1 VYRGWSRRTEANT
14 PDNLDDGPPVRRSVG
29 HALVLPNLGEIMFSN
44 LLRTLISSCA
54 ALSVAAVAV
63 SQNQALSVST
73 AQLGGYIEIPPSNLL
88 APPSITIEAWVTYD
102 DATLPSGWVYPTLGR
117 KEFTQGVAEWFLRVN
132 ANNNGARTI
141 RLWVNGSGGVVNVNW
156 NFAAGALLQWTH
168 IAATYDGSFAR
179 IYVNGVQ
186 VAQANGTGP
195 LVALGA
201 ATHIGAGDTAAG
213 SANERWNGL
222 IDEVRIWSTARTQQE
237 IATGMFQQILSAP
250 NLVASYQLNGNGL
263 DASGNNAH
271 GALIGNPVFV
281 PSSSPAG
288 PSTYCTAGT
297 SSHGCQA
304 TIAAD
309 ANPNVAHTAPCH
321 ISVAAVEGQK
331 VGIIFYG
338 LATLVQPWC
347 SGGGGTSFLC
357 VKPPTQRTLIQS
369 SGGTTG
375 QCDGAY
381 ALDWNAFQ
389 LAYPGS
395 LGSPWSA
402 GTKSY
407 VQGWYRDPLACK
419 TTSLTDAVEL
429 TYMP

>member
-1 VYRGWSRRTEANT
+1 
-14 PDNLDDGPPVRRSVG
+14 
-29 HALVLPNLGEIMFSN
+29 MFSN
-44 LLRTLISSCA
+44 LLRTLIWPCA
-54 ALSVAAVAV
+54 VLSLTAVAV

-73 AQLGGYIEIPPSNLL
+73 PQLGGYIEVPPSNLL

-102 DATLPSGWVYPTLGR
+102 DAALPSGWVYPTIGR

-141 RLWVNGSGGVVNVNW
+141 RLWINGSGGVVNVNW
-156 NFAAGALLQWTH
+156 NFAAGALLPWTH

-179 IYVNGVQ
+179 IYINGAQ
-186 VAQANGTGP
+186 VAQATGTGP

-201 ATHIGAGDTAAG
+201 ETHIGAGDTAPG

-222 IDEVRIWSTARTQQE
+222 IDEVRIWSTARTQPE
-237 IATGMFQQILSAP
+237 IAAGMFQQILSAP
-250 NLVASYQLNGNGL
+250 NLVASYQLNGNAL

-271 GALIGNPVFV
+271 GSLISNPVFV
-281 PSSSPAG
+281 TISSPAG
-288 PSTYCTAGT
+288 PTTYCTAGT
-297 SSHGCQA
+297 SSNGCTA
-304 TIAAD
+304 IIAAD
-309 ANPNVAHTAPCH
+309 ANPNVAHTAPCN
-321 ISVAAVEGQK
+321 ISVATAEGQR
-331 VGIIFYG
+331 VGILFYG
-338 LATLVQPWC
+338 LAALSQSWC
-347 SGGGGTSFLC
+347 AGGAGTSLLC
-357 VKPPTQRTLIQS
+357 AKAPQQRTVIQS
-369 SGGTTG
+369 SGGTVG

-381 ALDWNAFQ
+381 ALDWNAYQ
-389 LAYPGS
+389 LAFPGS

-419 TTSLTDAVEL
+419 TTSLTNAVEL